1 MTSTTTTTTSSSPPP
16 PPPLTPSLPILY
28 VDEHI
33 IVVDKPF
40 GLNTIPGNAL
50 VKDNEQ
56 PEIEEET
63 GTPTPI
69 PTADTNN
76 KRKRTHQEL
85 WMDMLQGD
93 PTPLHQALASHSTTT
108 TSLTPT
114 LTALLSYKSSIPRK
128 RTKFIDWGTRI
139 LKLPA
144 SDLDALYDI
153 LHATFEAKE
162 GNRQDSVLTRLLQ
175 TYKEIKT
182 VHRLD
187 CETSGAC
194 VLARTVAAA
203 RNLSEQF
210 REKKVEKKY
219 VALLDGAPLPLARGE
234 VCLPIR
240 PEYEIRPKQMM
251 DPVDGKASRTL
262 FRTVAVEDV
271 DVDNEEGNG
280 RGGGGGKT
288 RVELTPLTGRTHQLR
303 VHMAA
308 LGFPICGDSIYSKE
322 DAWKGEMAPLYLK
335 EWPREEGE
343 ADDNGSGGEQQ
354 QTQAEIEHKRLE
366 TVGDRLHL
374 HAEVL
379 SFDHPIT
386 GERLRFV
393 AKAPF

>member
-1 MTSTTTTTTSSSPPP
+1 M
-16 PPPLTPSLPILY
+16 
-28 VDEHI
+28 
-33 IVVDKPF
+33 VDKPF

-50 VKDNEQ
+50 VKDDEPQTEQ
-56 PEIEEET
+56 EQQQQPD
-63 GTPTPI
+63 TPTP
-69 PTADTNN
+69 TDTDTNN

-93 PTPLHQALASHSTTT
+93 PTPLHQALASSTTPST
-108 TSLTPT
+108 TSSSSLTPT
-114 LTALLSYKSSIPRK
+114 LTALLSHKSSIPRK
-128 RTKFIDWGTRI
+128 RTKFIDWGTRT

-162 GNRQDSVLTRLLQ
+162 GNRQDSILTRLLH

-194 VLARTVAAA
+194 VLARTVEAA

-210 REKKVEKKY
+210 REKRVEKKY
-219 VALLDGAPLPLARGE
+219 VALLEGAPLPRSRGE

-262 FRTVAVEDV
+262 FRMVAV
-271 DVDNEEGNG
+271 DVDNEKGGGGKG
-280 RGGGGGKT
+280 RGGGKT

-308 LGFPICGDSIYSKE
+308 LGFPICGDSIYSKADE
-322 DAWKGEMAPLYLK
+322 WKGEMAPLYLK
-335 EWPREEGE
+335 EWPSEEE
-343 ADDNGSGGEQQ
+343 ADGDGGGEQQ
-354 QTQAEIEHKRLE
+354 QTKAEIDYKRLE
-366 TVGDRLHL
+366 TVGERLHL

-386 GERLRFV
+386 GKRLRFV